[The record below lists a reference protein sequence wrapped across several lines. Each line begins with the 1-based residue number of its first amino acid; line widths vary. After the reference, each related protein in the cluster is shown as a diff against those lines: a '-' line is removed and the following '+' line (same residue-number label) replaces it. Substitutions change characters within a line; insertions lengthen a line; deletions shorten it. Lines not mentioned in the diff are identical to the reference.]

1 MSEVTVRETN
11 ESETNESV
19 TWTVGGNA
27 FTWYGRGNTG
37 VTRFADGLTLTAAPN
52 GDPDSRA
59 RAFLLGYGQGAD
71 ELARMCREHELL
83 HTWLAARQGLAHSPA
98 LRAALCDGDLPA
110 VAPLDE
116 RHAEEAHV
124 MDLQARLNRTTED
137 GDLVRAARAFLG
149 SGVAAPEG
157 VAS

>member
-1 MSEVTVRETN
+1 MSETNGSEVSVR
-11 ESETNESV
+11 ETNESV

-52 GDPDSRA
+52 GDPGSRA

-83 HTWLAARQGLAHSPA
+83 HTWLAARQGLAHSPT
-98 LRAALCDGDLPA
+98 LRAALRDVALPA
-110 VAPLDE
+110 VAPLDG

-124 MDLQARLNRTTED
+124 LDLQARLNRTTED